1 MVIAAVSA
9 SFLSGKQYVVLANS
23 RNSNDEECEKR
34 DLPSNRGIR
43 SVSLLGQCLYSS
55 RATMA
60 VTPRESSRVKGK
72 DKSSVLGLFLGEG
85 NTKLFGFYKNQRFT
99 KNQRSQFQV
108 LFASPKARQ
117 LWALSTISGGS
128 LHEELP
134 CEEKERTKPYSL
146 TRSPNDLTEYS
157 SEKPWALIHFCFLA
171 TAQHKKFTPLSGR
184 SSYSYFSPNIIVF
197 ACSCSRHEYHH
208 VECGRE
214 WRIAKFS
221 HESEKEGLF

>member
-1 MVIAAVSA
+1 MPLFIPSHNGCD
-9 SFLSGKQYVVLANS
+9 SERKQSSQGK
-23 RNSNDEECEKR
+23 
-34 DLPSNRGIR
+34 GH
-43 SVSLLGQCLYSS
+43 
-55 RATMA
+55 
-60 VTPRESSRVKGK
+60 
-72 DKSSVLGLFLGEG
+72 LGLFLGEG

-171 TAQHKKFTPLSGR
+171 TAQHKIHTFER
-184 SSYSYFSPNIIVF
+184 NVF
-197 ACSCSRHEYHH
+197 VLLLFAKHH
-208 VECGRE
+208 C
-214 WRIAKFS
+214 FCMQ
-221 HESEKEGLF
+221 LQ